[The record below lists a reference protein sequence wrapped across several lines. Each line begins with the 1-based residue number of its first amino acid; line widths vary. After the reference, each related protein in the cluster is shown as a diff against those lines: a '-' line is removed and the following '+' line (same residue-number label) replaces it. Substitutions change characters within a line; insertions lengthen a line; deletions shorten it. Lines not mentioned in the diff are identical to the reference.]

1 MINDWVVAIAFLIVI
16 LVLVIIA
23 IIIGFKHLHISL
35 QDVKGM
41 KWRRRRARALM
52 LGNYQC
58 AKCGAK
64 RNLHVHHLSYDHFT
78 KELDSELQVLCRKYH
93 QEIHGRKF

>member
-1 MINDWVVAIAFLIVI
+1 M
-16 LVLVIIA
+16 VLVIIA